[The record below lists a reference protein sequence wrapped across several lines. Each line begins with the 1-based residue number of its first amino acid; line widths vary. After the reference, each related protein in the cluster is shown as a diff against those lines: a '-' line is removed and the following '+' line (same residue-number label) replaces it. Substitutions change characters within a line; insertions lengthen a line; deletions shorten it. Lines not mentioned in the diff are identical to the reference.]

1 MQDFSLTTG
10 KTLTELTALTQDTV
24 CGDFNYNAENHL
36 LYEKEWHSIDPNGV
50 IKPSDTQ
57 HYFYKDQQLKTD
69 PKYCGKLYWKMCAQV
84 WTSDIASTQIIA
96 DDFQGTNTN
105 NYNSAIFNSTNPLLD
120 LVMKGYK
127 KYRESGNI
135 FMLSKK
141 IDGILGTDVIKSN
154 FSLIKGLQTAKPI
167 PDYSYSFYY
176 SSSAIPPNKEYFIL
190 ATPNSFGYGLFG
202 SWTGEGYTNNLTP
215 IKVQGG
221 DSNIIT
227 IDYSQA
233 ENNTDSEAFYSIS
246 ISPDYTD
253 QSKKPQ
259 ALPLGIG
266 IYAGITTKNS
276 ITSTTSSKIIP
287 FMCYCIGITET
298 PTEA

>member
-50 IKPSDTQ
+50 IKPLDTQ

-84 WTSDIASTQIIA
+84 WTSDIASAQIIA
-96 DDFQGTNTN
+96 NDFQGTNTN
-105 NYNSAIFNSTNPLLD
+105 NYNSAVFNSTNPLLD
-120 LVMKGYK
+120 LVMMGYQTS
-127 KYRESGNI
+127 RTSGYV
-135 FMLSKK
+135 FMISKK
-141 IDGILGTDVIKSN
+141 LDGILGTEVIKSN
-154 FSLIKGLQTAKPI
+154 FSLIKGLQTAKPT
-167 PDYSYSFYY
+167 PDYNFDY
-176 SSSAIPPNKEYFIL
+176 SSSVIPPNKIYFSL
-190 ATPNSFGYGLFG
+190 GRPNASRYGLFG
-202 SWTGEGYTNNLTP
+202 SWTGEGYTSNLTP
-215 IKVQGG
+215 INVQGG
-221 DSNIIT
+221 DSNIIN

-233 ENNTDSEAFYSIS
+233 ENKTDSEAFYSIS
-246 ISPDYTD
+246 ISADYTD
-253 QSKKPQ
+253 QGKRPQ

-266 IYAGITTKNS
+266 IYAGITTNNS

-298 PTEA
+298 PTED

>member
-84 WTSDIASTQIIA
+84 WTSDIGSANIIA
-96 DDFQGTNTN
+96 N
-105 NYNSAIFNSTNPLLD
+105 NAQSNNNSKSAVFNSSNTALS
-120 LVMKGYK
+120 LVLRSVMIQGDTAQPQKTY
-127 KYRESGNI
+127 
-135 FMLSKK
+135 FLSKK
-141 IDGILGTDVIKSN
+141 VDNILGTNDIKKN
-154 FSLIKGLQTAKPI
+154 FGLIKGLQTAWPSQSYKYI
-167 PDYSYSFYY
+167 YSTLSQ
-176 SSSAIPPNKEYFIL
+176 SSDEAKFFLYDDGFNYNHPSITFGQPTGTKEK
-190 ATPNSFGYGLFG
+190 GLTELI
-202 SWTGEGYTNNLTP
+202 STA
-215 IKVQGG
+215 GG
-221 DSNIIT
+221 DDSTIT
-227 IDYSQA
+227 IGYSQP
-233 ENNTDSEAFYSIS
+233 ENNTDSANFYNMPSEIS
-246 ISPDYTD
+246 SNNI
-253 QSKKPQ
+253 PQ

-266 IYAGITTKNS
+266 IYTATCYKDGITTS
-276 ITSTTSSKIIP
+276 TSSKIIP
-287 FMCYCIGITET
+287 FMCFCIGITET

>member
-84 WTSDIASTQIIA
+84 WTEDIPNNEIIA
-96 DDFQGTNTN
+96 NNFQGSNTN
-105 NYNSAIFNSTNPLLD
+105 KYNSAIFNSTNSFLD
-120 LVMKGYK
+120 LVMSGYK
-127 KYRESGNI
+127 TSRETGYV

-141 IDGILGTDVIKSN
+141 IDSILGTDVIKNN
-154 FSLIKGLQTAKPI
+154 FSLIKGLQTAKPTK
-167 PDYSYSFYY
+167 DYSFDY
-176 SSSAIPPNKEYFIL
+176 SSSSLPPNKVYFGL
-190 ATPNSFGYGLFG
+190 GLVNGSRYGLFG
-202 SWTGEGYTNNLTP
+202 NWTGEGYTSTANP
-215 IKVQGG
+215 IKANGG

-233 ENNTDSEAFYSIS
+233 ENNADSNYFYSLA
-246 ISPDYTD
+246 DYTD
-253 QSKKPQ
+253 PYKKPQ

-266 IYAGITTKNS
+266 IYAGITTNNS